1 MREYY
6 GELIDGNSYR
16 DDKRHKAIP
25 LKKGGFNFEL
35 NNDTEYLLKVSIGHE
50 NSYENQKLIEP
61 KGKIFIRINN
71 YMVDIFVST
80 KENGGMKCNFTIEA
94 GCMVKRNADKY
105 IVGKPYIVPIFK
117 NGKVTIVNCKD
128 CRPNLGV
135 KTKYKI
141 TTLKN
146 AKRKL
151 EVRNCSPYDIII
163 SINNNIIQK
172 IEGRK
177 VNKEPSSK
185 YIKIPESG
193 ILYIDTLSEE
203 IFWKDEYNIYGDS
216 IIKVN
221 GCQVEYTEKS
231 ATKVTIPGPGSTE
244 PYIHH
249 LYVSPNDKYFNSID
263 IWYNTIDFRFD

>member
-6 GELIDGNSYR
+6 GELVECNDYR
-16 DDKRHKAIP
+16 DDKSHKAIP
-25 LKKGGFNFEL
+25 LKRGGFKFEL
-35 NNDTEYLLKVSIGHE
+35 NNDTEYVLKVSIGDE
-50 NSYENQKLIEP
+50 NSYANQKLIEP
-61 KGKIFIRINN
+61 KGKICIRINN

-80 KENGGMKCNFTIEA
+80 KENGGMKCNFTIED

-105 IVGKPYIVPIFK
+105 IVGKSYIVPIFK
-117 NGKVTIVNCKD
+117 NGRVTTVNCKD

-135 KTKYKI
+135 KPKYEI

-151 EVRNCSPYDIII
+151 KVRNCSPYDIII
-163 SINNNIIQK
+163 SIDNNIIQK
-172 IEGRK
+172 IERRK

-185 YIKIPESG
+185 YIEIPEDG
-193 ILYIDTLSEE
+193 ILYIDTLAEE
-203 IFWKDEYNIYGDS
+203 VFWKKGDS

-231 ATKVTIPGPGSTE
+231 TTKVTITGPGSTE
-244 PYIHH
+244 PYIHN
-249 LYVSPNDKYFNSID
+249 LYVSPDDDYFKSIS
-263 IWYNTIDFRFD
+263 IWYNTIDFRLD